1 MLDLKKNKV
10 IFLIFLFSLS
20 PIILNFFFFITDI
33 SAGKEVKCGEI
44 FYSSIS
50 NENWLDFWG
59 TFMPALA
66 AFSFLYFTKKQTE
79 SIKKQLE
86 FEKNKYKKD
95 KNIEGFERNIGLELS
110 ELKATKKIVYDF
122 LAELDIPDIG
132 FSIANIN
139 NYGKKIKKINIKLT
153 AVDILTSIRLGDTG
167 KEINKEDEQSIRI
180 EECKNNGYKML
191 TILHK
196 LYCAYLEM
204 SFYKKEYNEKILKIL
219 NEIRELENE
228 KKYKLE
234 DLTNVDITEEYNNFY
249 NKTLNILLEYF
260 YLREDKIKYQR
271 MVVYNKEKDK
281 QE

>member
-86 FEKNKYKKD
+86 LEKNKYKKD

>member
-1 MLDLKKNKV
+1 
-10 IFLIFLFSLS
+10 
-20 PIILNFFFFITDI
+20 
-33 SAGKEVKCGEI
+33 
-44 FYSSIS
+44 
-50 NENWLDFWG
+50 
-59 TFMPALA
+59 MPALA

-79 SIKKQLE
+79 SINKQLE

-153 AVDILTSIRLGDTG
+153 AIDILTPIRLEDTG

-180 EECKNNGYKML
+180 EECKKNGYKML

-204 SFYKKEYNEKILKIL
+204 SFYKEKYNEKILKIL

-249 NKTLNILLEYF
+249 NKTLNILLGYF